1 MKVMKKSTDWNT
13 QAHVDAVA
21 DDLLR
26 EAGDDIE
33 KVTGNRIATA
43 LGMTR
48 ANESIYTKLEEW
60 KHRKLAEG
68 FDKIEHAPPGLRE
81 ELEDRLRAHGESIV
95 SLVTGLAG
103 KAMIEGRQRGEQT
116 ERLLREK
123 IASLE
128 SELAKAHETQLVA
141 DIRLETISDE
151 HEAIKSLA
159 ASNLARAGQAE
170 ARLEEVRA
178 SYDGLV
184 AQLGRSDSQEH
195 PKPGSANPNSGDE
208 AGIDMSRYDYHG

>member
-1 MKVMKKSTDWNT
+1 MKKSTDWNT

-26 EAGDDIE
+26 EAGGDIE

-48 ANESIYTKLEEW
+48 ANESIYTKLEDW
-60 KHRKLAEG
+60 KQRKLVQG
-68 FDKIEHAPPGLRE
+68 FDKIAHAPPGLRA

-103 KAMIEGRQRGEQT
+103 KAMIEGRQRGELT
-116 ERLLREK
+116 ESLLREK

-128 SELAKAHETQLVA
+128 SELAKSHETQLVA
-141 DIRLETISDE
+141 DLKLETISDE
-151 HEAIKSLA
+151 RDAIQALA
-159 ASNLARAGQAE
+159 ARNLARAERAE

-195 PKPGSANPNSGDE
+195 PMLGSANPKSGDG
-208 AGIDMSRYDYHG
+208 AGIDMSRYDYQD

>member
-1 MKVMKKSTDWNT
+1 MKKTTDKNT
-13 QAHVDAVA
+13 PADVFAVA
-21 DDLLR
+21 DALLK
-26 EAGDDIE
+26 EVGGDIE
-33 KVTGNRIATA
+33 KVTGNRIATT
-43 LGMTR
+43 LGMTH
-48 ANESIYTKLEEW
+48 ANEWIYGTFEAW
-60 KHRKLAEG
+60 KQRKLADG
-68 FDKIEHAPPGLRE
+68 VDKIAYAPTGLRE

-116 ERLLREK
+116 ESLLREK

-151 HEAIKSLA
+151 RDAIEALA
-159 ASNLARAGQAE
+159 ARNLARAEQAE

-184 AQLGRSDSQEH
+184 AQLGRSDIEEH
-195 PKPGSANPNSGDE
+195 PMRRSAISTNGVD
-208 AGIDMSRYDYHG
+208 AGIDMSRYDYKD